1 MNTAD
6 IPKTAITT
14 PFRLFE
20 FTCMTFG
27 RRNVGNTFQR
37 LMDCMLS
44 GVENASPYIYN
55 ILVFSKSM
63 EDHSGPETVSLLTAA
78 RLTANAEKCE
88 SSIEFLGHTVST
100 NGIAPLPSRVV
111 AIASHPCPNN
121 IKKL

>member
-27 RRNVGNTFQR
+27 RRNVGNTF
-37 LMDCMLS
+37 
-44 GVENASPYIYN
+44 
-55 ILVFSKSM
+55 
-63 EDHSGPETVSLLTAA
+63 LTAA